1 MISARLSQRSRR
13 AALAFLSLTDEQR
26 AEMMDPDHDE
36 IWTLPIAEA
45 IRALDALTD
54 AEWPIVAAYV
64 RGES

>member
-1 MISARLSQRSRR
+1 
-13 AALAFLSLTDEQR
+13 
-26 AEMMDPDHDE
+26 MMDPDHDE